1 MRLFVSTEGER
12 LANWTT
18 VISKVLPPATP
29 LLPFLVCGVWK
40 LRTLR
45 WKASRLLLNRE
56 VGWPMEGGA

>member
-29 LLPFLVCGVWK
+29 PSTFPCVWS
-40 LRTLR
+40 LE
-45 WKASRLLLNRE
+45 AAYPQ
-56 VGWPMEGGA
+56 VEGEQVAPK